1 MGKFFK
7 TSGFCFLLVFLT
19 AFPVIGLR
27 AEEQP
32 DIATVEPQKKTDQE
46 KRNETQLIEMKKR
59 LESME
64 VEMKK
69 MKEESE
75 IRDSLQMSEEEK
87 SKEGEE
93 ILDAAGGDYTLM
105 RPGRLGIEYG
115 FSYKV
120 NTYDA
125 MAAAGIIEHA
135 NTHEMTHS
143 ANVEFPLRPY
153 LTVGM
158 DVPFI
163 YSFDNV
169 DQVAVNDDGKKSV
182 SDLGDVAFSM
192 QLQPFRSTDDFS
204 APIISA
210 SLTTP
215 TGRSPYKINPARELS
230 TGSGTYAG
238 NIGINISKAMD
249 PLVAFGGCSYTH
261 TIPSTGLN
269 FKPGSSDGEQ
279 SRHIYKVEPGDSF
292 GVNMGLG
299 YSLSYKV
306 SLSLSMQ
313 YSYKLDTDYHWK
325 TGYGDSVTE
334 TIQTAEAS
342 PFATVLIGTSW
353 RLTQKRSMQ
362 LTFGMGLLNND
373 PDLVFRVRL
382 PFEIEL

>member
-19 AFPVIGLR
+19 AFPMLCAW
-27 AEEQP
+27 AEDEP
-32 DIATVEPQKKTDQE
+32 AVSAVEPPKKTEQE
-46 KRNETQLIEMKKR
+46 KKNDAQLIEMKKR

-64 VEMKK
+64 AEMKK
-69 MKEESE
+69 MKEDNE
-75 IRDSLQMSEEEK
+75 IRDSLKMSEEEK
-87 SKEGEE
+87 NKEGED
-93 ILDAAGGDYTLM
+93 ILDSAGKDYTLM

-143 ANVEFPLRPY
+143 ANIEFPLLPF

-163 YSFDNV
+163 YSFDNMDKV
-169 DQVAVNDDGKKSV
+169 GVNDDGKKSV

-192 QLQPFRSTDDFS
+192 QLQPFKSSDDFS

-210 SLTTP
+210 SITTP

-238 NIGINISKAMD
+238 NVGINLSKAMD
-249 PLVAFGGCSYTH
+249 PLVAFGGCNYTY

-269 FKPGSSDGEQ
+269 FKPNSTDGDQ
-279 SRHIYKVEPGDSF
+279 SKHIYKVEPGDSF

-313 YSYKLDTDYHWK
+313 YSYKLDSNYHWK

-334 TIQTAEAS
+334 TIQTAESS

-373 PDLVFRVRL
+373 PDLVFRLRM